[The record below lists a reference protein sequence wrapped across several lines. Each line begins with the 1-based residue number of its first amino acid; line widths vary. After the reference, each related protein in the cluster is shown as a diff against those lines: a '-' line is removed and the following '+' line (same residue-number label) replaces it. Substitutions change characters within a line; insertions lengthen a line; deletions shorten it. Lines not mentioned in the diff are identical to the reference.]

1 MLRFVAPIS
10 LLVLA
15 FAAPSADARGLT
27 LKHASARLRA
37 CEQEQHTASFRAST
51 WAWGKG
57 TTLQMR
63 FALQSRTKTDGD
75 WVHSAPPEGFGVWL
89 TANPGVQHYVVDKTL
104 TKLAEGAAYRV
115 VVKFRWRDASGAIVD
130 HGVDRTRPCRQP
142 DRRANLLVDD
152 ISILE
157 GSNPRTRIYVV
168 RVENSGATEA
178 PVFATGLE
186 VNDVALSQQLTTE
199 PLVEGDW
206 TELDFEGPPCNAGS
220 SLAATTDTGGSVT
233 ESDETDNALTVPCPD
248 SGAPPDVTIGHRL

>member
-142 DRRANLLVDD
+142 DRRANLLVD
-152 ISILE
+152 
-157 GSNPRTRIYVV
+157 
-168 RVENSGATEA
+168 
-178 PVFATGLE
+178 
-186 VNDVALSQQLTTE
+186 
-199 PLVEGDW
+199 GDW